1 MGSNKKRKRLIYLAF
16 VEPGP
21 ARINQVIL
29 FDELQSSFL
38 SGNSLLWKRERC
50 QGHSPLISTSS
61 DQLKNVRTSTI
72 SPSTPTLTKVGSMAT
87 LRMMSAAT
95 RSSNPSTIDLPRY
108 RRRPR
113 KAAGPSR
120 KRMRVTTYRPNA
132 RIEPST
138 RTTIPTSSNAEPIS
152 SAVCLMSIA
161 YLQMYWILI
170 FFDDRLSL

>member
-72 SPSTPTLTKVGSMAT
+72 SPSHAYTREGGFDGDAVNDVGSDQEFQ
-87 LRMMSAAT
+87 S
-95 RSSNPSTIDLPRY
+95 
-108 RRRPR
+108 
-113 KAAGPSR
+113 
-120 KRMRVTTYRPNA
+120 
-132 RIEPST
+132 
-138 RTTIPTSSNAEPIS
+138 
-152 SAVCLMSIA
+152 
-161 YLQMYWILI
+161 
-170 FFDDRLSL
+170 